1 MPSPQLTY
9 TSVPATQRSPSS
21 IAGRNDPAKG
31 SDTTTRTDKIDVPA
45 GERYVITFYP
55 DCAAHHAPNAPGF
68 PSVTQATTS
77 DELHHLDVQSLK
89 NAVNSLVQDFGRGN
103 QPINV
108 PYVNISTYA
117 GELMRSSDWEKIR
130 NTLSRFGQSVG
141 RPSVLSAQYH
151 NELINAYITKS
162 RDCLC
167 NSDCHCNSVCTCNL
181 DCGCN
186 YSDKRLKK
194 DLTFIKNIRID
205 NTLIKWY
212 SFYYNDVLDLPDN
225 KQYGVIAQDLIEAG
239 LEKYVDKLPNGFYQV
254 NYGLILQ
261 ENPCP
266 TIQV

>member
-9 TSVPATQRSPSS
+9 TSVPATNQDSV
-21 IAGRNDPAKG
+21 AG
-31 SDTTTRTDKIDVPA
+31 TTVPA
-45 GERYVITFYP
+45 TGPKQKGNGGGKVVVT
-55 DCAAHHAPNAPGF
+55 DTSCAAHHAPNAPGF

-162 RDCLC
+162 QDCLC
-167 NSDCHCNSVCTCNL
+167 NSDCHCNSVCTCNV